1 MNKRKIV
8 KKDLL
13 QRIPVMKKVRNLQ
26 VLLHQIDRLRNRSR
40 QRSKILWRK
49 NRVKKKTIQ
58 NHLCL
63 KNLLTLQNLPENLHG
78 LTLQVQKKAK
88 RGMKNNRKAKRN
100 LKKSRVKKVHKKMK
114 VVQRN
119 S

>member
-13 QRIPVMKKVRNLQ
+13 QRIPVKKIRNLLQRIPVKKIRNLQ
-26 VLLHQIDRLRNRSR
+26 VLLHQIDRLRNRSS

-100 LKKSRVKKVHKKMK
+100 LKKSRV
-114 VVQRN
+114 
-119 S
+119 